1 MGKYRAYIR
10 GNTGKGRCDLT
21 LLYSDPKILHEVSRD
36 LVAPFEDKGITKV
49 LALDA
54 QGFALGAL
62 AALHLNAGLVFVR
75 KGGKIAWQTRSVE
88 VVDYSRK
95 SKVLEIADGVLS
107 ETDSVLIVDDWSET
121 GAQMR
126 GAIALAEQSGA
137 TVIGAAAINI
147 DDKVLHNKALSKYLL
162 HYVELYRD

>member
-10 GNTGKGRCDLT
+10 DNTGKGRCDLT
-21 LLYSDPKILHEVSRD
+21 LLYSDPRILNEVGHD
-36 LVAPFEDKGITKV
+36 LVKPFQDKGITKV

-75 KGGKIAWQTRSVE
+75 KGEKIAWKTISIE
-88 VVDYSRK
+88 VVDYSRT
-95 SKVLEIADGVLS
+95 SKTLEIADGVLS
-107 ETDSVLIVDDWSET
+107 ATDRVLVVDDWSET

-137 TVIGAAAINI
+137 TVVGAAAINM
-147 DDKVLHNKALSKYLL
+147 DDKALHDTTLSKYLL
-162 HYVELYRD
+162 HCAELYR